1 MKTMSISW
9 IVLSKINCVDDE
21 FVYEA
26 IIKQKEI
33 LKLVLLRDKI
43 TSGEHRCSI
52 KLGQI
57 ISDV

>member
-1 MKTMSISW
+1 MNSSQQ
-9 IVLSKINCVDDE
+9 INCVNDV

-26 IIKQKEI
+26 IVKQKEI
-33 LKLVLLRDKI
+33 LKLVLLRGKI
-43 TSGEHRCSI
+43 TSGEHRCSF